1 MLNSLNKRYK
11 NCMVDG
17 KENFKF
23 DLGVKGLQVTKN
35 YAEKQKSHPLLV
47 TAEELKTALEDKE
60 MEAHMHSTGT
70 N

>member
-1 MLNSLNKRYK
+1 M
-11 NCMVDG
+11 
-17 KENFKF
+17 
-23 DLGVKGLQVTKN
+23 KN

-60 MEAHMHSTGT
+60 MEAHMNSTSK

>member
-1 MLNSLNKRYK
+1 MLNSLNKHYK

-23 DLGVKGLQVTKN
+23 DLGVKGLKN

-60 MEAHMHSTGT
+60 MEAHVHSTGT

>member
-1 MLNSLNKRYK
+1 
-11 NCMVDG
+11 MVDG

-23 DLGVKGLQVTKN
+23 DLGVKGLKGHKELCRK
-35 YAEKQKSHPLLV
+35 AEKPSFV
-47 TAEELKTALEDKE
+47 GDSWGTETALEDKE